1 MQRVL
6 AFIVLAESQRSE
18 LKKILKTELA
28 AAQEN
33 ISQLKMVLQPISPD
47 NAIGR
52 LSRMDA
58 LEMQSVNTTKYEH
71 QQRRARQI
79 ELALSVIDSDED
91 FGVCLEC
98 DQAINIERLKLMP
111 ESRYCVSCLESR

>member
-1 MQRVL
+1 MQRVQ
-6 AFIVLAESQRSE
+6 ASIVLAESDRTALKAILMAE
-18 LKKILKTELA
+18 LNI
-28 AAQEN
+28 AQEN
-33 ISQLKMVLQPISPD
+33 IAQLKKTLQPVSPD

-52 LSRMDA
+52 LTRMDA
-58 LEMQSVNTTKYEH
+58 LEMQSVNTTKHEH
-71 QQRRARQI
+71 QQQRARQI
-79 ELALSVIDSDED
+79 ELALNLIDSDED